1 MAAVI
6 QLRTGQALTEERTT
20 GAPAGPRLR
29 VIHGGRSPVAR
40 QLRRTFLVRRAVV
53 AVAALFA
60 LWLVVQVVG
69 AAFAPSGAAAAPS
82 TAPSAVH
89 VVESGDTLWALAE
102 AVAPES
108 DPRDVVEQIIDMNR
122 GGPAVTPAGQLRA
135 GEELRLPV
143 GS

>member
-1 MAAVI
+1 MSASRRSFLALPAV
-6 QLRTGQALTEERTT
+6 LLA
-20 GAPAGPRLR
+20 
-29 VIHGGRSPVAR
+29 
-40 QLRRTFLVRRAVV
+40 
-53 AVAALFA
+53 
-60 LWLVVQVVG
+60 
-69 AAFAPSGAAAAPS
+69 
-82 TAPSAVH
+82 
-89 VVESGDTLWALAE
+89 AE

>member
-1 MAAVI
+1 MP
-6 QLRTGQALTEERTT
+6 R
-20 GAPAGPRLR
+20 PAHVSGSSTVVAR
-29 VIHGGRSPVAR
+29 RSPVSCAAR
-40 QLRRTFLVRRAVV
+40 SSCAVRSSPSP
-53 AVAALFA
+53 
-60 LWLVVQVVG
+60 LWSHCGSWCQVVG